1 MKKGIVYLIGA
12 GPGDVK
18 LITLKAKEIIES
30 ADVIVYDRLAN
41 PRLLSFAGENAEF
54 IYVGKKSSDHTLSQ
68 DQINRLLVE
77 KANEGKTVARL
88 KGGDPFV
95 FGRGGEEAEELLE
108 DGIDFEIVPGITS
121 AIAVPAYAG
130 IPVTHRT
137 ATSSFKIITGH
148 EDPTKDESQIDW
160 DIIGKDQS
168 TLIFLM
174 GVSNLGKIVKK
185 LIEKGKDEKTPIALI
200 QWGTRPEQKVAT
212 GTLETIEENV
222 KKAGIS
228 SPAII
233 IVGEV
238 VKLREKLNW
247 FEKKP
252 FFGKRIVVTRA
263 REQASALSSKIE
275 SLGGEAFE
283 FPAIKITETTDKKP
297 LDQAILN
304 ADSYQWIIFT
314 SVNGVKY
321 FFKRM
326 QELNKDIR
334 TLGNAKICA
343 IGPVTKRHLEEK
355 GLIVDYMPEKFVAE
369 KIIEGLSQRL
379 EKGDRILLPRADI
392 ARPILVEAMSSM
404 GMQVEEVI
412 TYHTVTENRDQ
423 EELLDKLRE
432 KMIDYIT
439 FTSSSTVLNFLAVFP
454 DEATKNKLLIG
465 VKIACI
471 GPVTE
476 KTARDNGLHPD
487 IVAENY
493 TIDGLVEA
501 IKESLGE

>member
-1 MKKGIVYLIGA
+1 MKKGKVYLIGA

-18 LITLKAKEIIES
+18 LITIKAMEVIQS
-30 ADVIVYDRLAN
+30 ADVVVYDRLAN
-41 PRLLSFAGENAEF
+41 PRLLSFAKEDAEL
-54 IYVGKKSSDHTLSQ
+54 IYVGKKSSQHTLTQ
-68 DQINRLLVE
+68 DKINQLLVD
-77 KANEGKTVARL
+77 KANEGKIVARL

-108 DGIDFEIVPGITS
+108 DNIEFEIVPGITS

-148 EDPTKDESQIDW
+148 EDPTKDESQINW
-160 DIIGKDQS
+160 DILGKDES

-174 GVSNLGKIVKK
+174 GVSNLGKITEK
-185 LIEKGKDEKTPIALI
+185 LIEKGKSKDTPIALI
-200 QWGTRPEQKVAT
+200 QWGTRPEQRTVT
-212 GTLETIEENV
+212 GTLETIVKIVEEE
-222 KKAGIS
+222 KIS

-252 FFGKRIVVTRA
+252 FFGKRILVTRA
-263 REQASALSSKIE
+263 REQASGLSREIE

-283 FPAIKITETTDKKP
+283 FPAIKIAEMEDKSK
-297 LDQAILN
+297 LDQAINSASNYDWL
-304 ADSYQWIIFT
+304 IFT
-314 SVNGVKY
+314 SVNGVKF

-326 QELNKDIR
+326 NELKKDIR

-343 IGPVTKRHLEEK
+343 IGPITKKSLEDK

-369 KIIEGLSQRL
+369 KVVDGLKAFL
-379 EKGDRILLPRADI
+379 NPGDKILLPRGDL
-392 ARPILVEAMSSM
+392 ARPILVESLMEM
-404 GMQVEEVI
+404 KMDVNEVI
-412 TYHTVTENRDQ
+412 TYRTLAENRDQ
-423 EELLDKLRE
+423 EELLEKLE
-432 KMIDYIT
+432 DKMIHLIT
-439 FTSSSTVLNFLAVFP
+439 FTSSSTVTNFLKIFT
-454 DEATKNKLLIG
+454 DNQRQKELLEG

-471 GPVTE
+471 GPI
-476 KTARDNGLHPD
+476 TAATAEENGLKPD
-487 IVAENY
+487 LIAEDY
-493 TIDGLVEA
+493 TIDGLIEV
-501 IKESLGE
+501 IKNNL